1 MKKTKWLLIIALCH
15 VIGAIEGQTLQLAL
29 SKEGAQSGETV
40 FVKMLAG
47 ENFSRITTLQF
58 SLNWDPNIIDYQG
71 FSGEA
76 LQGVALGD
84 SDAAQGIARLSWFA
98 AQGSG
103 IDLDAGTVLMQLQF
117 NAIGQNGD
125 SSLVTI
131 TDAPLRIQIAQETD
145 TTGVF
150 NLLDLEQDTGLV
162 KIGNFL
168 NFTAVP
174 SSVSCTGD
182 TDGSIALN
190 FPGGAEAYSF
200 SWEGPDFSSAEKDIA
215 NLAPGSYTV
224 SISDQQGAIVLVETY
239 TIVEPDPLEL
249 VNFGISPP
257 DCNQENGGISLEVI
271 GGTRPYSFNYG
282 QGNTPDS
289 ARNDL
294 VAGTYQIIISD
305 DNSCNINADLEIPE
319 QDAPE
324 VDLGGNVAL
333 CIGGTTTL
341 SAGEHSTYSWSNGAN
356 GPTINVSTPGTF
368 SVTVTNQQGCEGTD
382 AVEVTFGESLQLEL
396 LNPFLDVCPSETLQL
411 QIQGAPVYEW
421 IDTSG
426 TLSALDI
433 SNPEASPIYTTT
445 YTVIGS
451 NECATDTLPVEVIV
465 AETAAAAGKDTCIA
479 PGTEAIIYAQGGIAY
494 EWQEATYPVTD
505 PNAQRTTAKPEEAT
519 LYVVDISDI
528 NGCIVRDSMEVL
540 LAADPVE
547 TIRRI
552 NLISP
557 NDDGMNDVLEFR
569 GVEKFGPNKL
579 EVYNRW
585 GSLVYQ
591 KVNYQLDEERFDGT
605 KNGSLLPAGNYY
617 YVLSFTTGDIRQKL
631 LIVRD

>member
-1 MKKTKWLLIIALCH
+1 MKKTKWFLIITLCH
-15 VIGAIEGQTLQLAL
+15 VIGLLNSQTLELAL

-58 SLNWDPNIIDYQG
+58 SLSWDPTIIQYQG

-84 SDAAQGIARLSWFA
+84 SDADQGIARLSWFA
-98 AQGSG
+98 AQGTG
-103 IDLDAGTVLMQLQF
+103 IDLAAGTVLMQLEYT
-117 NAIGQNGD
+117 AIGQNGD
-125 SSLVTI
+125 SSAVAI
-131 TDAPLRIQIAQETD
+131 TNSPLRIQIAQETD

-168 NFTAVP
+168 NFTALP
-174 SSVSCTGD
+174 SNVSCTGD
-182 TDGSIALN
+182 NDGTVVLN
-190 FPGGAEAYSF
+190 FPNGANEYSF
-200 SWEGPDFSSAEKDIA
+200 SWEGPNFSSTEKDIA

-224 SISDQQGAIVLVETY
+224 TISDQEGSVVLVETY
-239 TIVEPDPLEL
+239 TISEPDPLEL
-249 VNFGISPP
+249 VNFSITPP
-257 DCNQENGGISLEVI
+257 DCSQENGGISLEVA
-271 GGTRPYSFNYG
+271 GGTRPYFFDYG
-282 QGNTPDS
+282 QGSTPDS

-324 VDLGGNVAL
+324 VDLGGNVAI

-341 SAGEHSTYSWSNGAN
+341 SAGEHTSYNWSTGAN
-356 GPTINVSTPGTF
+356 GPSINVSTPGTY
-368 SVTVTNQQGCEGTD
+368 SVTVTNDLGCEGTD
-382 AVEVTFGESLQLEL
+382 AIEVSIGESLQLEL
-396 LNPFLDVCPSETLQL
+396 LNPFLDVCPSEYIQL
-411 QIQGAPVYEW
+411 QVQGAPNYQW

-426 TLSALDI
+426 TLSSLEI
-433 SNPEASPIYTTT
+433 PNPDARPKYTTT
-445 YTVIGS
+445 YTVIGT
-451 NECATDTLPVEVIV
+451 NECASDTLAVEVLV
-465 AETAAAAGKDTCIA
+465 NETDAAAGPDTCIA
-479 PGTEAIIYAQGGIAY
+479 PGSEAIVYAVGGIAY
-494 EWQEATYPVTD
+494 EWQEADYPVQD
-505 PNAQRTTAKPEEAT
+505 PTAQQTTASPEEAT
-519 LYVVDISDI
+519 LYIVSITDI
-528 NGCIVRDSMEVL
+528 NGCVVSDSMEVL
-540 LAADPVE
+540 VAADPVE
-547 TIRRI
+547 SIRRI
-552 NLISP
+552 NLITP
-557 NDDGMNDVLEFR
+557 NDDGMNDELEFR

-605 KNGSLLPAGNYY
+605 KNGKKLPAGNYY

-631 LIVRD
+631 MIVRD